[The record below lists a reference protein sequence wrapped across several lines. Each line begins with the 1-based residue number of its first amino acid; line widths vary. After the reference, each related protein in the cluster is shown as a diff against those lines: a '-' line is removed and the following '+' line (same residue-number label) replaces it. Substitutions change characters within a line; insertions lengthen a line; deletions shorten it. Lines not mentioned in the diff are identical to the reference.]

1 MGFAFRMS
9 KRPQPVAAPA
19 VPVEKASPRMDRFE
33 RYLEKFRAAIFTY
46 VLRLVKDEGA
56 AEDIA
61 QETFIR
67 LFRELDNIRDNTASA
82 WLYRV
87 ARNLVTDH
95 VRKKRPVTFT
105 VLRGAAEEDDE
116 DGGPLQFA
124 HRDVG
129 PAGAALNNELQ
140 QQIQQTLDAM
150 SEKFRDVLELVD
162 IQGLTHDE
170 AGEVLGCSAKTISAR
185 LARAREFFTQRL
197 ARHVELQARGTRQ
210 PGA

>member
-1 MGFAFRMS
+1 MGFAFRAL
-9 KRPQPVAAPA
+9 KREQPQPV
-19 VPVEKASPRMDRFE
+19 PVAKASPRMDRFE
-33 RYLEKFRAAIFTY
+33 AYLDRFRGPIFTY
-46 VLRLVKDEGA
+46 VLRLVKDEGT

-61 QETFIR
+61 QETFVR

-87 ARNLVTDH
+87 ARNLVTAYG
-95 VRKKRPVTFT
+95 RKKRPVTFT
-105 VLRGAAEEDDE
+105 VLKGNAEDDDE

-124 HRDVG
+124 HKSVG
-129 PAGAALNNELQ
+129 PVGSALNHELQ
-140 QQIQQTLDAM
+140 GMIHTTLDAM
-150 SEKFRDVLELVD
+150 SEKFRDVLDLVD

-197 ARHVELQARGTRQ
+197 ARHVDMAPHKAKNQ
-210 PGA
+210 GA

>member
-1 MGFAFRMS
+1 MGFAFRAL
-9 KRPQPVAAPA
+9 KREQPLP
-19 VPVEKASPRMDRFE
+19 VPVNKASPRMDRFE
-33 RYLEKFRAAIFTY
+33 RYLERFRAAIYTY
-46 VLRLVKDEGA
+46 VLRLVKDEGT

-87 ARNLVTDH
+87 ARNLVTDY

-105 VLRGAAEEDDE
+105 VLKGNAEDDDE
-116 DGGPLQFA
+116 DGPALQFKHPGA
-124 HRDVG
+124 G
-129 PAGAALNNELQ
+129 PSGNVINNELQ
-140 QQIQQTLDAM
+140 GMIQQTVEAM

-170 AGEVLGCSAKTISAR
+170 AGEVLGCSAKTVSAR

-197 ARHVELQARGTRQ
+197 SRHVDLQAHKSQRGQ
-210 PGA
+210 GA